1 LRQLKYIE
9 SMMLQGKNIY
19 NDDEEAEEEEGPNA
33 SDVEMVL
40 LDLL

>member
-9 SMMLQGKNIY
+9 SVMLQGKNIY
-19 NDDEEAEEEEGPNA
+19 TDDEEREEEDPNA
-33 SDVEMVL
+33 FDVEMVL